1 MEVALHTRL
10 TLVVVDMHPVRV
22 WKMMLEVL
30 TVSWAEFQGT
40 PMAVR
45 LAWAPVVEVGT
56 GEEYQGRRQ
65 GRAAGNTGAPAGNIG
80 VTATVD
86 NTELHTRFGNIGVP
100 APIDNTEA
108 YTPTDNTG
116 VHTESEQPGIDRSV
130 ARSRRLARRS
140 HPRF

>member
-22 WKMMLEVL
+22 WKMMPEVL

-65 GRAAGNTGAPAGNIG
+65 GRAAGNTGAPKEGAEVLRSAEAVGYHQCFRVASG
-80 VTATVD
+80 LQEVAELCELAPVGRQPAVHPLFRFKWVKTRVD
-86 NTELHTRFGNIGVP
+86 
-100 APIDNTEA
+100 
-108 YTPTDNTG
+108 
-116 VHTESEQPGIDRSV
+116 
-130 ARSRRLARRS
+130 
-140 HPRF
+140 